1 MLSILALSVLIAANA
16 PATPA
21 PNCAAAQ
28 GFSGTICAP
37 ASSGKHP
44 AILLLGGS
52 EGGDEMRYAAPEFA
66 ARGYVAAS
74 VAYFGLP
81 GLPQTLENVPVET
94 VGNALAAISKRSDVD
109 PDRIGIMGLSK
120 GGEFALLSASTYPQI
135 HAVVADVPSP
145 FAWQGIGQGPGPARS
160 SWTVNGK
167 PVPYVAYAPEMGQA
181 FGAAFMDRKPLDL
194 RPGYEAS
201 MKANAAQLPA
211 AMFRLENIHGP
222 VMMIAA
228 GQDQIWNSPAQS
240 KIGMD
245 YLSAHHHPYADKYL
259 EYPDAGHI
267 FLFSSPGRPM
277 TQAPMGN
284 TGLTLLL
291 GGTQQSNVRAGT
303 DAWPKIFA
311 FLSAALK

>member
-1 MLSILALSVLIAANA
+1 MILALALSVLVAVATP
-16 PATPA
+16 PAPA

-28 GFSGTICAP
+28 GFTGTICTP
-37 ASSGKHP
+37 ASAAKHP

-52 EGGDEMRYAAPEFA
+52 EGGDQMRYVAPQFA

-94 VGNALAAISKRSDVD
+94 VGNALAVISKRSDVD
-109 PDRIGIMGLSK
+109 PGRIAIMGLSK
-120 GGEFALLSASTYPQI
+120 GGELALLAASTYPQI
-135 HAVVADVPSP
+135 HAVVAAVASP
-145 FAWQGIGQGPGPARS
+145 FAWQGIAHGPDAPAS
-160 SWTVNGK
+160 SWTLNGK
-167 PVPYVAYAPEMGQA
+167 PVPYVAYAPQMGQA
-181 FGAAFMDRKPLDL
+181 FGAAFMDHEPLAL

-201 MKANAAQLPA
+201 VKVNAAQLPA
-211 AMFRLENIHGP
+211 AMFHLERIHGP

-228 GQDQIWNSPAQS
+228 GHDQIWDSEAQS
-240 KIGMD
+240 KAGMD
-245 YLSAHHHPYADKYL
+245 YLHAHHHAYADTYL
-259 EYPDAGHI
+259 EYADAGHI
-267 FLFSSPGRPM
+267 FLFSAPDRPM

-284 TGLTLLL
+284 SGITLML
-291 GGTQQSNVRAGT
+291 GGTAQSNVRAAA